1 MSLLI
6 AGTHKKVYAIIS
18 IEAYIKY
25 LGQIIEISKKY
36 HFALPFVYIYITINV
51 VSVLL
56 LRLITN
62 CISPT
67 INILTSFTIIPT
79 FLTNKKLYICM
90 YVWPS
95 HIARVRINRVGSPI
109 LLEIR

>member
-18 IEAYIKY
+18 IEAFIKY
-25 LGQIIEISKKY
+25 LEQIIIEISKKY

-62 CISPT
+62 CLSPT
-67 INILTSFTIIPT
+67 INILLFTIILT
-79 FLTNKKLYICM
+79 SLTNQKLYVCM
-90 YVWPS
+90 YVWSS
-95 HIARVRINRVGSPI
+95 HIARVTINRVGSPI
-109 LLEIR
+109 LLVIR